1 MQRLKRSEVPVEQT
15 WDLTDLFA
23 DRTAWEAELD
33 AIAHD
38 LPTVTDFKGRLAQ
51 GPAVLAACLN
61 AQETLHKRL
70 ARVSSYANFRFSADG
85 TESSYQADNAR
96 AGALW
101 AKVAAATTFIKSEAL
116 ALPLEDWLTS
126 DPALA
131 EHKYTL
137 QNWLSTK
144 PYTLLPETEAALAG
158 LSEVLDAPGRIYNL
172 SKGAD
177 MKFEAAMDA
186 EGQAHAVYE
195 GGPQLSP
202 DPVLRRNAYAAFTR
216 GLNRYKNTYA
226 ATFATEVKKNV
237 ALAKL
242 RGYGSATEMLLHP
255 HKVTLDVY
263 ENILNIIGQELAP
276 HMRRYQKLRQ
286 KLMGL
291 DQMMYCD
298 LAAPLNPAEE
308 PSVTWDQAEEWVKA
322 ALAVLG
328 EEYHAVIRR
337 AFAER
342 WIDRADNDGKRSGAF
357 CNTVYGVHSYVFMTW
372 GNRMRPVFTL
382 AHELGHAGHL
392 SLAGKYN
399 RLSNVRPPMSIIEAP
414 STMNELLL
422 ANYLLAQPFDAK
434 LRRSVINGLMG
445 TYHHNFVNHLLEA
458 ELQRRIYAMAEAG
471 KPITEK
477 TLTGTKGQVLAE
489 FWGDAVALD
498 EGAGLAWMRQPHY
511 YMGLYPYTY
520 ALGLTVSTAAA
531 QAIKEEGQPAVDRW
545 LAVLKAGGTL
555 TPVELAKLAGVDIT
569 QPEPIRK
576 AVAYVGS
583 LVDELEK
590 SLA

>member
-38 LPTVTDFKGRLAQ
+38 LSTVTAYKGKLAQ
-51 GPAVLAACLN
+51 GPAILAACLD
-61 AQETLHKRL
+61 AQEALHKRL
-70 ARVSSYANFRFSADG
+70 AGVLSYANFRFSADG

-101 AKVAAATTFIKSEAL
+101 AKVAAATTFVKSEAL
-116 ALPLEDWLTS
+116 TLPLEAWIESDQSLQAHELT
-126 DPALA
+126 LR
-131 EHKYTL
+131 
-137 QNWLSTK
+137 NWLEMK
-144 PYTLLPETEAALAG
+144 PHTLLPETEAALAG

-177 MKFEAAMDA
+177 MKFEAALDA
-186 EGQAHAVYE
+186 DGQAHAVYE

-202 DPVLRRNAYAAFTR
+202 DPVLRRNAYAAFTK
-216 GLNRYKNTYA
+216 GLNTYKNTYA

-237 ALAKL
+237 ALAKI
-242 RGYGSATEMLLHP
+242 RGYASATEMLLHP

-291 DQMMYCD
+291 DKMMYCD
-298 LAAPLNPAEE
+298 LAAPLNPADE
-308 PSVTWDQAEEWVKA
+308 PSVTWEQAEEWVKA

-357 CNTVYGVHSYVFMTW
+357 CSTIYGVHPYVFMTW

-399 RLSNVRPPMSIIEAP
+399 RMSNVRPPMSIIEAP

-422 ANYLLAQPFDAK
+422 AQHLLAQPFDAK

-458 ELQRRIYAMAEAG
+458 ELQRRIYALAEAG

-477 TLTGTKGQVLAE
+477 TLTGTKSQVLAE

-498 EGAGLAWMRQPHY
+498 DGAGLAWMRQPHY

-531 QAIKEEGQPAVDRW
+531 QAIKEEGRPAVDRW

-576 AVAYVGS
+576 AVAYVGA

>member
-23 DRTAWEAELD
+23 DRAAWEAELD
-33 AIAHD
+33 AIARD
-38 LPTVTDFKGRLAQ
+38 LPTVTDYKGKLAQ
-51 GPAVLAACLN
+51 GPAELAACLD
-61 AQETLHKRL
+61 ALEELHKRL
-70 ARVSSYANFRFSADG
+70 LRVSAYANFRFSADG
-85 TESSYQADNAR
+85 TEPAYQADNAR
-96 AGALW
+96 SGALW
-101 AKVAAATTFIKSEAL
+101 AQVAAATTFIKSEAL
-116 ALPLEDWLTS
+116 ALPLEVWIES
-126 DPALA
+126 DAALA
-131 EHKYTL
+131 EHQYTL
-137 QNWLSTK
+137 RNWLSMK
-144 PYTLLPETEAALAG
+144 PHTLLPETEAALAG
-158 LSEVLDAPGRIYNL
+158 LSEVLDAPGRIYGL

-177 MKFEAAMDA
+177 MKFEAALDA
-186 EGQAHAVYE
+186 QGQAHAVYE

-216 GLNRYKNTYA
+216 GLSSYKTTYA

-237 ALAKL
+237 ALARL
-242 RGYGSATEMLLHP
+242 RGYASATEMLLHP

-291 DQMMYCD
+291 DKLMYCD
-298 LAAPLNPAEE
+298 LAAPMSPADE
-308 PSVTWDQAEEWVKA
+308 PSVTWEQAEAWVKA

-399 RLSNVRPPMSIIEAP
+399 RLSNVRPPMSIIESP

-422 ANYLLAQPFDAK
+422 AQYLLAQPFEAK
-434 LRRSVINGLMG
+434 VRRSVINGLMG

-458 ELQRRIYAMAEAG
+458 ELQRRIYALAEAG

-590 SLA
+590 TLA